1 MPAIPK
7 TLHMCHGSCFQYAT
21 ARVMGTGWVRNSLSL
36 GVCIHAYIR
45 TCMHTCIQTYMHT
58 RYLYVSLYKCMQ
70 TALCLY
76 LAICSPLP
84 ASPFPLSL
92 FLRKTC
98 RCINSIEPTLQQR
111 IDGDRATT
119 EKSDDDSHGNVSM
132 YTRPPETLNPKHVH
146 KAARNPKP

>member
-7 TLHMCHGSCFQYAT
+7 TLHIHMCHGSCFQYAT

-36 GVCIHAYIR
+36 GVCIHAYNS
-45 TCMHTCIQTYMHT
+45 TCMHACMHACIHTCIQTYMHT
-58 RYLYVSLYKCMQ
+58 RYLYVSLYACMQ
-70 TALCLY
+70 TALCLD

-132 YTRPPETLNPKHVH
+132 YTRPPEP
-146 KAARNPKP
+146 